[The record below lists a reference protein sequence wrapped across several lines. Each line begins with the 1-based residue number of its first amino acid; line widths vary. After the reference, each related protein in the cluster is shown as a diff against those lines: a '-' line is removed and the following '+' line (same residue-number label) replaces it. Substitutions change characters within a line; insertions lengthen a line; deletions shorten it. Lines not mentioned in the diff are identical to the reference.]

1 MRTQYSL
8 FADDEATHVVDLHPE
23 DIPSLFSLTLE
34 PPIVSTPTPLT
45 HPTPSRPKAPRRI
58 KASAQLHYDSAI
70 PDEPY
75 NGWPN
80 SATYLADLY
89 LSDSFSGVSKVR
101 SLMTEA
107 FSINDRKL
115 AAMFPIVTTT
125 EDDSDK
131 DDYVTGL
138 VDGKLIL
145 DYWAAPFRV
154 DWKAIATSFSE
165 EVRLEQGLQPVE
177 RTLLEILGS
186 ATVVDRVVKL
196 HSPGLARDLYDK
208 VDKTLR
214 IMGGHWNRRLG
225 GHLFEA
231 DPTEALEDLLQTG
244 RVVKSDNFGAFF
256 TPGKLADQVILEAK
270 LEPGM
275 MLLEP
280 NGGRGALLTRAAEIV
295 GPEHCISVEI
305 QTLLAEELR
314 GKGFKVYT
322 ADFLSQPHFGPH
334 RLLYDRVVMNPP
346 FRNQADID
354 HVLHAYSMLARNGRL
369 VAIMSGS
376 LMFRKNAKTV
386 AFRDLVLASGGTFTE
401 NPAGSFKESGTSVN
415 TIIVTMNK
423 VA

>member
-8 FADDEATHVVDLHPE
+8 FADDETTHVADLHPE
-23 DIPSLFSLTLE
+23 DVPSLFSLE
-34 PPIVSTPTPLT
+34 PEPTCPPPQIAQT
-45 HPTPSRPKAPRRI
+45 QPAPFGPKAPRRS
-58 KASAQLHYDSAI
+58 KASAELHYDPSI

-101 SLMTEA
+101 SLMTES

-125 EDDSDK
+125 EDDSDR

-138 VDGKLIL
+138 IDGNLVL

-154 DWKAIATSFSE
+154 DWKAIAAAFSE
-165 EVRLEQGLQPVE
+165 EARLEQGLQPVE
-177 RTLLEILGS
+177 RTVLEILGS
-186 ATVVDRVVKL
+186 ATVAGRIVKL
-196 HSPGLARDLYDK
+196 NSPGLARDTYDK
-208 VDKTLR
+208 VDKMLR
-214 IMGGHWNRRLG
+214 VLGGHWNRRLG
-225 GHLFEA
+225 GHLFDA

-244 RVVKSDNFGAFF
+244 RVVKTDNLGAFF

-270 LEPGM
+270 LEAGM
-275 MLLEP
+275 LLLEP

-295 GPEHCISVEI
+295 GHEHCVAVEI
-305 QTLLAEELR
+305 QDQLAEALR
-314 GKGFKVYT
+314 AKGFKVYT

-334 RLLYDRVVMNPP
+334 RLLFDRVVMNPP

-369 VAIMSGS
+369 VAIMSGGV
-376 LMFRKNAKTV
+376 MFRNNAKTT
-386 AFRDLVLASGGTFTE
+386 AFRDLVHSCGGTFTE

-415 TIIVTMNK
+415 TVIVTMNK
-423 VA
+423 MA